1 MTIMATQTAGS
12 SDFIKNLGK
21 MYGTYTGGFIGFIIL
36 LAILE
41 QAGVSNKILGYLFV
55 GFTIA
60 VYAVIGVMT
69 RTAQI
74 SEYYVAGRRVPAFY
88 NGMATGADWM
98 SAASFVGMAGTLF
111 LLGYDGLAWVLGWT
125 GGFVLVSIL
134 IGPYLRKFGAY
145 TVPDFMSFRFGG
157 NFARFI
163 AVVVL
168 VCCSFT
174 YVTAQV
180 YGTGLIASRFLGMP
194 FELAVFAGLAGI
206 LLCSMLGGMRAVTWT
221 QIAQYI
227 VLIIAYLTPIVILS
241 TKHYGIPIP
250 ELTYGRAIAE
260 ITAREQEMI
269 QAGLATVAA
278 LKPHIQPFINYSPLN
293 FFAII
298 FCMMVGTASLPHIL
312 MRYFTTPS
320 VREARQSVAWSLLFI
335 FLLYFSAP
343 AYAAFSKL
351 EVYTNII
358 GRDLTAV
365 RPWLFTWGEL
375 GLIQICGKNAASIDA
390 IVAACKAIAG
400 HPGVVRLQ
408 DFVINTDV
416 IVLSTPEIAGLPYV
430 ISGLVAAGGLA
441 AALSTADGLLLA
453 IANALSHDIYY
464 KMLDPN
470 APTIRR
476 LTVARV
482 LLFFVAVAAASLA
495 ATKPGDILAMVGWAF
510 SLAMAGNFPAL
521 VMGVWWKRTT
531 ATGAVCGMIAG
542 FGLCLFYLLTTR
554 YFPGFGVKY
563 AGMTSM
569 LSPATGAP
577 LIPDLNA
584 AMAAPNAMEV
594 WPTLAHPLANKVG
607 WFNLNNIACGLLG
620 MPLGFLVIYVVS
632 LLGKEPSMEMQAYV
646 DEIRKPRGRT
656 ILEEKT

>member
-1 MTIMATQTAGS
+1 MTTQTSAAS

-21 MYGTYTGGFIGFIIL
+21 MYGTYTGGFIAFIL
-36 LAILE
+36 FLAILE
-41 QAGVSNKILGYLFV
+41 QVGVPNKILGYLFV
-55 GFTIA
+55 FFTIA
-60 VYAVIGVMT
+60 VYAIIGVMT
-69 RTAQI
+69 RTAEV

-145 TVPDFMSFRFGG
+145 TVPDFLSFRYGG
-157 NFARFI
+157 NFARFLG
-163 AVVVL
+163 VVVL

-174 YVTAQV
+174 YVTAQI
-180 YGTGLIASRFLGMP
+180 YGTGLIASRFLGMS
-194 FELAVFAGLAGI
+194 FELAVFAGLVGI
-206 LLCSMLGGMRAVTWT
+206 LLCAMLGGMRAVTWT
-221 QIAQYI
+221 QIAQYV
-227 VLIIAYLTPIVILS
+227 VLIIAYLVPIIILS
-241 TKHYGIPIP
+241 TQKFGLPIP
-250 ELTYGRAIAE
+250 QLTYGQAIAD
-260 ITAREQEMI
+260 ITAREQQMV
-269 QAGLATVAA
+269 ATGLATAAA

-293 FFAII
+293 FFGII

-320 VREARQSVAWSLLFI
+320 VRQARQSVAWSLLFI

-358 GRDLTAV
+358 GRDLTAI
-365 RPWLFTWGEL
+365 RPWLFNWGEL

-464 KMLDPN
+464 KMIDPN
-470 APTIRR
+470 APTMRR
-476 LTVARV
+476 LTVARA
-482 LLFFVAVAAASLA
+482 LLVVVAIIAAATA

-531 ATGAVCGMIAG
+531 AAGAMAGIVTG
-542 FGLCLFYLLTTR
+542 FGLCLFYLVVSR

-563 AGMTSM
+563 AGMTS
-569 LSPATGAP
+569 LLNPASGAP
-577 LIPDLNA
+577 VVDIA
-584 AMAAPNAMEV
+584 TVMALPNAMES

-607 WFNLNNIACGLLG
+607 WFNLNNINCGLLG
-620 MPLGFLVIYVVS
+620 MPVGFLTIIVVS
-632 LLGKEPSMEMQAYV
+632 LLGKEPSKEMQAYV

-656 ILEEKT
+656 VLEEKTT